1 MNVLV
6 VGGGGREHALCWS
19 LAASPLVDT
28 LYCAPGNAGIAQ
40 DATCV
45 PIGVDDTAGLIAF
58 CKEKKVGFVVVGPD
72 APIVAGLVDHL
83 EAAGIAAFGPS
94 AKAAVLE
101 GSKGFTKDLC
111 ARHNI
116 PTAAFQR
123 VSSLDAAKKYIE
135 ATKPPIVVK
144 ADGLAL
150 GKGVVICQTRA
161 DAEKACAELFGG
173 ALGAAGK
180 ELVLEEFLVGEE
192 ASYFALIHGEQVLPF
207 ATAQDHKRVGDGD
220 KGPNTG
226 GMGAYSPPPVLTPA
240 VEKRVLEEIIQPTAR
255 AMAAEGRPY
264 VGALFAGL
272 MIIDGAPKLI
282 EYNAR
287 FGDPETQ
294 VMLPRLKSDLLTLL
308 MATRD
313 GVLHKADARWRPDA
327 SLGVVMATR
336 GYPGNYAKGS
346 VIEGLEEAAALPDI
360 TIFHAGTTREGNAW
374 KANGG
379 RVLNVVALGK
389 DVAEAQGRAYAAVDR
404 IRWPEGFCRRDIG
417 FRALARRA

>member
-45 PIGVDDTAGLIAF
+45 PIGVADTTGLIAF

-83 EAAGIAAFGPS
+83 EAAGIPAFGPS

-101 GSKGFTKDLC
+101 GSKAFTKELC

-116 PTAAFQR
+116 PTAAFVR
-123 VSSLDAAKKYIE
+123 VRDLDAARKHI
-135 ATKPPIVVK
+135 AGTRMPIVVK

-150 GKGVVICQTRA
+150 GKGVRICATREE
-161 DAEKACAELFGG
+161 AETACAEMLAGAFGS
-173 ALGAAGK
+173 AGS
-180 ELVLEEFLVGEE
+180 EIVLEEFLAGEE
-192 ASYFALIHGEQVLPF
+192 ASFFALVHGEQVLPF
-207 ATAQDHKRVGDGD
+207 ASAQDHKKVGDGD
-220 KGPNTG
+220 VGPNTG
-226 GMGAYSPPPVLTPA
+226 GMGAYSPPPVLTQA
-240 VEKRVLEEIIQPTAR
+240 LEKRVLEEIVRPTAR
-255 AMAAEGRPY
+255 AMVAEGRPY

-272 MIIDGAPKLI
+272 MIVDGAPKLI

-287 FGDPETQ
+287 FGDPECQ

-308 MATRD
+308 MATRE
-313 GVLHKADARWRPDA
+313 GVLHKVDARWRPETA
-327 SLGVVMATR
+327 LGVVLATK
-336 GYPGNYAKGS
+336 GYPGTYPKGS
-346 VIEGLEEAAALPDI
+346 VIEGLEDAAGVPEV
-360 TIFHAGTTREGNAW
+360 TIFHAGTTREGGVW

-404 IRWPEGFCRRDIG
+404 IRWPQGFCRRDIG
-417 FRALARRA
+417 FRAFGRR

>member
-313 GVLHKADARWRPDA
+313 GVLHKADARWRADA
-327 SLGVVMATR
+327 SLGVVPAWKMVMS
-336 GYPGNYAKGS
+336 GS
-346 VIEGLEEAAALPDI
+346 AAASSRPSM
-360 TIFHAGTTREGNAW
+360 TEPFA
-374 KANGG
+374 
-379 RVLNVVALGK
+379 
-389 DVAEAQGRAYAAVDR
+389 
-404 IRWPEGFCRRDIG
+404 
-417 FRALARRA
+417 